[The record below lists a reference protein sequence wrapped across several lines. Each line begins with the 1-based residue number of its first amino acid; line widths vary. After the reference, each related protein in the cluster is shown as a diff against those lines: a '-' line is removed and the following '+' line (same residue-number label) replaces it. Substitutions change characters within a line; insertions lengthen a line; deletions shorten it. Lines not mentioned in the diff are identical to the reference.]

1 MLLDSVSSSS
11 SSSSTVLV
19 EPSSNAKCNVVI
31 SKGAGQ
37 PPMPS
42 DDPEMEGQSVSLQ
55 DSTARQ
61 FRVFISQEN
70 KTQKFKYIKKKS
82 KTTYCRVSGF
92 VCSARAL
99 SLSDMSLL
107 GDNEGSRFGMP
118 EPRVRSK

>member
-1 MLLDSVSSSS
+1 MSSSSS

-19 EPSSNAKCNVVI
+19 EPSSNAKCNVVT

-42 DDPEMEGQSVSLQ
+42 DDPEMEGQSVSLR

-70 KTQKFKYIKKKS
+70 KTQKFKYIKKS

-107 GDNEGSRFGMP
+107 GDNEGSRFGVP
-118 EPRVRSK
+118 EPRVWSK